1 MRRTLHRFIAPVLA
15 IAITAGAMTALAQKS
30 SSKSSAKSK
39 EKVVSRY
46 HRLPTY
52 YGQLKLKPEQ
62 KDEIYKLKEEFGQQI
77 DELQE
82 QLAELK
88 EQQAEAIKDVLTRTQ
103 VTALNKLIAAG
114 SSSAAQKSSTAKSSR
129 SKKSSSKRKSST
141 KK

>member
-1 MRRTLHRFIAPVLA
+1 MKRSVHRFIAPILA
-15 IAITAGAMTALAQKS
+15 IALTAGAMTALAQKS

-39 EKVVSRY
+39 EKVVSKY

-52 YGQLKLKPEQ
+52 YGQLKLKEEQ
-62 KDEIYKLKEEFGQQI
+62 GQEIYALKEEFGQQI

-88 EQQAEAIKDVLTRTQ
+88 EQQAEEIKDVLTRTQ
-103 VTALNKLIAAG
+103 VTALNKLVAAG
-114 SSSAAQKSSTAKSSR
+114 SATNSKASKAKSSSSR
-129 SKKSSSKRKSST
+129 KSSSKKKSST

>member
-1 MRRTLHRFIAPVLA
+1 MQRSVHRFIAPILA
-15 IAITAGAMTALAQKS
+15 VTITAGAMTALAQKS
-30 SSKSSAKSK
+30 SSKSSSKTK
-39 EKVVSRY
+39 EKVVSKY

-52 YGQLKLKPEQ
+52 YGQLKLKEEQ
-62 KDEIYKLKEEFGQQI
+62 KQEIYNLKEKFGEQI

-88 EQQAEAIKDVLTRTQ
+88 EQQAEEIKDVLTRTQ

-114 SSSAAQKSSTAKSSR
+114 SSSKSNST
-129 SKKSSSKRKSST
+129 KKSSARKKLST

>member
-1 MRRTLHRFIAPVLA
+1 MRRTMHRFIAPVLA

-30 SSKSSAKSK
+30 SSKSSAKNK
-39 EKVVSRY
+39 EKVVSKY

-52 YGQLKLKPEQ
+52 YGQLKLKEEQ
-62 KDEIYKLKEEFGQQI
+62 RQEIYALKEEFGQQI
-77 DELQE
+77 DDLQE

-88 EQQAEAIKDVLTRTQ
+88 EQQAEEIKDVLTRTQ

-114 SSSAAQKSSTAKSSR
+114 SSAKKSSPAKSSR

>member
-1 MRRTLHRFIAPVLA
+1 MKRSVHRFIAPILA
-15 IAITAGAMTALAQKS
+15 IALTAGAMTALAQKS

-39 EKVVSRY
+39 EKVVSKY

-52 YGQLKLKPEQ
+52 YGQLKLKAEQ
-62 KDEIYKLKEEFGQQI
+62 KEEIYELKEEFGEQI
-77 DELQE
+77 EELQE

-88 EQQAEAIKDVLTRTQ
+88 EQQAEEIKDVLTRTQ

-114 SSSAAQKSSTAKSSR
+114 SSGKKSSTAKSSR
-129 SKKSSSKRKSST
+129 SKKSSSKKKSST